1 MTNRY
6 TNVPKSDNKPE
17 NVVIIRGGGDLA
29 SGTIHR
35 LYRCGYRLLVLEC
48 EKPTA
53 IRRMVSFCEA
63 VYDGQSSV
71 EGVLCRK
78 VDSVEECEA
87 VWKAGEIPLM
97 ADTEGTVLKKYRP
110 AALIDAILAKKNLGT
125 TREMADLTV
134 GLGPGFV
141 AGEDVDYVVE
151 TMRGHNLA
159 RIITKGAAMPNT
171 GVPGIIGGFGK
182 ERVLHAP
189 AAGEIH
195 CISKIADIVEKDQV
209 LAWIGDTPVRASLT
223 GVLRGMIRDGFTV
236 PKGMKIADI
245 DPRKEQKKKREAC
258 VCQ

>member
-110 AALIDAILAKKNLGT
+110 AALIDAILAKKALTRNLEEKSDIEYV
-125 TREMADLTV
+125 RNLESEMLEKINKLGIGPG
-134 GLGPGFV
+134 GLGGTQTALAVNIETYPTHIAGLPV
-141 AGEDVDYVVE
+141 AVNICCHVNRHV
-151 TMRGHNLA
+151 
-159 RIITKGAAMPNT
+159 K
-171 GVPGIIGGFGK
+171 
-182 ERVLHAP
+182 RVL
-189 AAGEIH
+189 
-195 CISKIADIVEKDQV
+195 
-209 LAWIGDTPVRASLT
+209 
-223 GVLRGMIRDGFTV
+223 
-236 PKGMKIADI
+236 
-245 DPRKEQKKKREAC
+245 
-258 VCQ
+258 

>member
-97 ADTEGTVLKKYRP
+97 ADTEGTVLKRCNSC
-110 AALIDAILAKKNLGT
+110 KKESWN
-125 TREMADLTV
+125 
-134 GLGPGFV
+134 
-141 AGEDVDYVVE
+141 
-151 TMRGHNLA
+151 N
-159 RIITKGAAMPNT
+159 
-171 GVPGIIGGFGK
+171 
-182 ERVLHAP
+182 
-189 AAGEIH
+189 
-195 CISKIADIVEKDQV
+195 Q
-209 LAWIGDTPVRASLT
+209 
-223 GVLRGMIRDGFTV
+223 RDGRSNRWSWT
-236 PKGMKIADI
+236 GICG
-245 DPRKEQKKKREAC
+245 R
-258 VCQ
+258 

>member
-1 MTNRY
+1 MIWPAVRSTDY
-6 TNVPKSDNKPE
+6 TD
-17 NVVIIRGGGDLA
+17 A
-29 SGTIHR
+29 
-35 LYRCGYRLLVLEC
+35 GYRLLVLEC

-78 VDSVEECEA
+78 VDSIEECEA

-97 ADTEGTVLKKYRP
+97 VDTEGAVLKKYRP

-125 TREMADLTV
+125 TREMAGLTV

-159 RIITKGAAMPNT
+159 RIITKGALCQTQEFRVSLEDLEKSACSMLLLQGKSIVSQRLQT
-171 GVPGIIGGFGK
+171 SWRRIRFLPGS
-182 ERVLHAP
+182 
-189 AAGEIH
+189 EIH
-195 CISKIADIVEKDQV
+195 LSGLLLQE
-209 LAWIGDTPVRASLT
+209 
-223 GVLRGMIRDGFTV
+223 F
-236 PKGMKIADI
+236 
-245 DPRKEQKKKREAC
+245 C
-258 VCQ
+258 VA

>member
-1 MTNRY
+1 MINRD
-6 TNVPKSDNKPE
+6 TNVQKSDNKPE

-78 VDSVEECEA
+78 VDSIEECEA

-97 ADTEGTVLKKYRP
+97 VDTEGAVLKKYRP

-189 AAGEIH
+189 AAVEEGAARS
-195 CISKIADIVEKDQV
+195 ISSFWLSPSLKSRLIPTSAAAASELPPAIP
-209 LAWIGDTPVRASLT
+209 AATGINFSRWISTPPLT
-223 GVLRGMIRDGFTV
+223 
-236 PKGMKIADI
+236 
-245 DPRKEQKKKREAC
+245 
-258 VCQ
+258 

>member
-151 TMRGHNLA
+151 TMSNRESGD
-159 RIITKGAAMPNT
+159 
-171 GVPGIIGGFGK
+171 GFGDILIRIEDEDVGIVIEVK
-182 ERVLHAP
+182 YADDGNLQGECEKALQQIIDIRYTEALEQEGIHTIIKYGITCYRKKCKVLM
-189 AAGEIH
+189 
-195 CISKIADIVEKDQV
+195 
-209 LAWIGDTPVRASLT
+209 R
-223 GVLRGMIRDGFTV
+223 
-236 PKGMKIADI
+236 I
-245 DPRKEQKKKREAC
+245 DKQ
-258 VCQ
+258 

>member
-97 ADTEGTVLKKYRP
+97 ADTEGTVLKKY
-110 AALIDAILAKKNLGT
+110 
-125 TREMADLTV
+125 
-134 GLGPGFV
+134 
-141 AGEDVDYVVE
+141 
-151 TMRGHNLA
+151 
-159 RIITKGAAMPNT
+159 
-171 GVPGIIGGFGK
+171 
-182 ERVLHAP
+182 
-189 AAGEIH
+189 
-195 CISKIADIVEKDQV
+195 
-209 LAWIGDTPVRASLT
+209 
-223 GVLRGMIRDGFTV
+223 
-236 PKGMKIADI
+236 
-245 DPRKEQKKKREAC
+245 
-258 VCQ
+258 

>member
-97 ADTEGTVLKKYRP
+97 VDTEGTVLKKYRP

-141 AGEDVDYVVE
+141 AGEDLEKNVYFMLLFQGKSIVSQKLQISW
-151 TMRGHNLA
+151 R
-159 RIITKGAAMPNT
+159 RIRSL
-171 GVPGIIGGFGK
+171 PGS
-182 ERVLHAP
+182 
-189 AAGEIH
+189 EIH
-195 CISKIADIVEKDQV
+195 LSGLLLQE
-209 LAWIGDTPVRASLT
+209 
-223 GVLRGMIRDGFTV
+223 F
-236 PKGMKIADI
+236 
-245 DPRKEQKKKREAC
+245 C
-258 VCQ
+258 VA

>member
-189 AAGEIH
+189 AAGGNPLYL
-195 CISKIADIVEKDQV
+195 KDCRYRGEGSGPCLDRRYTCQGFSYRSF
-209 LAWIGDTPVRASLT
+209 AWHDQRWIYSAEGDENCRY
-223 GVLRGMIRDGFTV
+223 
-236 PKGMKIADI
+236 
-245 DPRKEQKKKREAC
+245 
-258 VCQ
+258 

>member
-78 VDSVEECEA
+78 VDRQSGKPGRFLLWQTQKE
-87 VWKAGEIPLM
+87 LSLRN
-97 ADTEGTVLKKYRP
+97 T
-110 AALIDAILAKKNLGT
+110 
-125 TREMADLTV
+125 DLQ
-134 GLGPGFV
+134 
-141 AGEDVDYVVE
+141 
-151 TMRGHNLA
+151 H
-159 RIITKGAAMPNT
+159 
-171 GVPGIIGGFGK
+171 
-182 ERVLHAP
+182 
-189 AAGEIH
+189 
-195 CISKIADIVEKDQV
+195 
-209 LAWIGDTPVRASLT
+209 
-223 GVLRGMIRDGFTV
+223 
-236 PKGMKIADI
+236 
-245 DPRKEQKKKREAC
+245 
-258 VCQ
+258 

>member
-151 TMRGHNLA
+151 TMRPQSCQNHHKRRCYAKHRSSGYHWRIWKRA
-159 RIITKGAAMPNT
+159 RAPCSCGRGNPLYLKDCRYRGEGSGPCLDRRYTCQ
-171 GVPGIIGGFGK
+171 GFSY
-182 ERVLHAP
+182 RSFAWH
-189 AAGEIH
+189 
-195 CISKIADIVEKDQV
+195 DQR
-209 LAWIGDTPVRASLT
+209 WIYSAEGDENCRY
-223 GVLRGMIRDGFTV
+223 
-236 PKGMKIADI
+236 
-245 DPRKEQKKKREAC
+245 
-258 VCQ
+258 

>member
-151 TMRGHNLA
+151 ATILPESSQKALLCQTQEFRVSLEDLEKSACSMLLLQGKSIVSQRLQISWR
-159 RIITKGAAMPNT
+159 RIRFL
-171 GVPGIIGGFGK
+171 PGS
-182 ERVLHAP
+182 
-189 AAGEIH
+189 EIH
-195 CISKIADIVEKDQV
+195 LSGLLLQE
-209 LAWIGDTPVRASLT
+209 
-223 GVLRGMIRDGFTV
+223 F
-236 PKGMKIADI
+236 
-245 DPRKEQKKKREAC
+245 C
-258 VCQ
+258 VA

>member
-97 ADTEGTVLKKYRP
+97 A
-110 AALIDAILAKKNLGT
+110 
-125 TREMADLTV
+125 
-134 GLGPGFV
+134 
-141 AGEDVDYVVE
+141 EDRKSVV
-151 TMRGHNLA
+151 
-159 RIITKGAAMPNT
+159 
-171 GVPGIIGGFGK
+171 
-182 ERVLHAP
+182 
-189 AAGEIH
+189 
-195 CISKIADIVEKDQV
+195 
-209 LAWIGDTPVRASLT
+209 
-223 GVLRGMIRDGFTV
+223 
-236 PKGMKIADI
+236 
-245 DPRKEQKKKREAC
+245 
-258 VCQ
+258 

>member
-87 VWKAGEIPLM
+87 VWKAGEIPLV

-110 AALIDAILAKKNLGT
+110 AADGSGRCDSCKKESWN
-125 TREMADLTV
+125 
-134 GLGPGFV
+134 
-141 AGEDVDYVVE
+141 
-151 TMRGHNLA
+151 H
-159 RIITKGAAMPNT
+159 
-171 GVPGIIGGFGK
+171 
-182 ERVLHAP
+182 
-189 AAGEIH
+189 
-195 CISKIADIVEKDQV
+195 Q
-209 LAWIGDTPVRASLT
+209 
-223 GVLRGMIRDGFTV
+223 RDGRSNRWSWT
-236 PKGMKIADI
+236 GICG
-245 DPRKEQKKKREAC
+245 R
-258 VCQ
+258 